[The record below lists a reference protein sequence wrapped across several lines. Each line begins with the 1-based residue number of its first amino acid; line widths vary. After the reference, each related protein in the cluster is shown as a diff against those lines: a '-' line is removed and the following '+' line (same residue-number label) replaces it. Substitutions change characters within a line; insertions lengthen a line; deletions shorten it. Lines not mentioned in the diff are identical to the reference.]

1 MARGGGAAV
10 GRERRTLSGSAR
22 SPIVE
27 VTIEPLV
34 RVVLLKDLSRA
45 GDVTAMFSDPE

>member
-1 MARGGGAAV
+1 VAARQSAANA
-10 GRERRTLSGSAR
+10 GTLSGSAR